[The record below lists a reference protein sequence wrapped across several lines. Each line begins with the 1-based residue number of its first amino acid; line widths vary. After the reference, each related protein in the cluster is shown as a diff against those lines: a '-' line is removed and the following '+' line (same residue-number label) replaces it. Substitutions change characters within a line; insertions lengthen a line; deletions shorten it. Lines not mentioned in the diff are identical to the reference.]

1 MRIKLSEIYLGF
13 KNKIFKI
20 SSDHLPDRGTLY
32 KNNLITAK
40 LSVTKEKNYFHL
52 KGGLK
57 ANVKYVC
64 VRCLKNIPCK
74 IDQPINV
81 LMLPDTERY
90 NLDTNMDI
98 IKINEIND
106 SIDLKH
112 LIADLIALSEPL
124 KPLCDESCIGL
135 CSICGIEKTTHCS
148 CDTQKDTSAWEK
160 LKEMQIQTS

>member
-1 MRIKLSEIYLGF
+1 
-13 KNKIFKI
+13 
-20 SSDHLPDRGTLY
+20 
-32 KNNLITAK
+32 
-40 LSVTKEKNYFHL
+40 
-52 KGGLK
+52 
-57 ANVKYVC
+57 
-64 VRCLKNIPCK
+64 
-74 IDQPINV
+74 
-81 LMLPDTERY
+81 MLPDTERY

-160 LKEMQIQTS
+160 LKEMQI